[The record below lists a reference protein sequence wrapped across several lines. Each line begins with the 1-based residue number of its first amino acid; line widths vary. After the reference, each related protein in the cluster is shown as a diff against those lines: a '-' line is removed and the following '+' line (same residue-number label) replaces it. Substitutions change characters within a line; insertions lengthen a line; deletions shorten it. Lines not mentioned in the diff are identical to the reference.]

1 MSEDQLDLASEFPA
15 ASDDEWRAAVAKAL
29 GDRPFAK
36 VMRSQSYDGIPVEA
50 LYTKDNARIEPQPD
64 ARDGVWQIMAPHW
77 NPDASATNE
86 AILDDLERGAT
97 GLTLR
102 LATGHFPG
110 IDVADLPTAL
120 EGVYLNMARL
130 ELLPGEEF
138 SSASEV
144 AFRLFEGAGV
154 GPADIHA
161 SLGVDPVGTLA
172 GTGRLLTSAPEAII
186 TGAGIAQEVRAS
198 YDNVTTFLADGSLYH
213 SAGAT
218 EAQELGI
225 TLATGLAYVR
235 AMEAGDMALEDAF
248 SQVSFTLAA
257 DADLFLTIAKFRAFR
272 RLWALIAESCGVT
285 IRKTDLGAVSAL
297 RMYTVRDPWVN
308 ILRGTAS
315 CFAAGVGGADG
326 ITVLPH
332 DTMLG
337 LSSPFARRIARNIQ
351 IILQEE
357 SNLSRVADVSAGS
370 FAIETLTSEVSA
382 MAWKY
387 FQKIE
392 AAGGVL
398 KSLETGVISNDL
410 GAAWSSRLAN
420 ISKRKDAVT
429 GVSEFPDIHEKPVGP
444 LEPASAF
451 ISDVKPAGASLEPL
465 PLHRNA
471 EAFEALRDRGDQFE
485 RKTGKKPSIFLANL
499 GPVAAHTARATFAKN
514 FFEAGG
520 IEAMTTTGFSDAA
533 ELAGAFG
540 ASGATLAVICGRD
553 QDYGKLGCEVA
564 LALKQKGCDRVY
576 LAGRQAEAAHLT
588 SAGVD
593 GFIYMGCDVIET
605 LQKAYDIL
613 GDVK

>member
-15 ASDDEWRAAVAKAL
+15 AGVDAWRAAAQKAL
-29 GDRPFAK
+29 GGQSFDK

-50 LYTKDNARIEPQPD
+50 LYTKDNTRIEPQPD
-64 ARDGVWQIMAPHW
+64 ARDGAWQIMAPHW
-77 NPDASATNE
+77 NPDAAATNT
-86 AILDDLERGAT
+86 AILEDLERGAT

-102 LATGHFPG
+102 IAAGYCPG
-110 IDVADLPTAL
+110 IGIADLPSAL

-138 SSASEV
+138 LDAT
-144 AFRLFEGAGV
+144 AAALRLFQSAGV
-154 GPADIHA
+154 DSADVHA
-161 SLGVDPVGTLA
+161 SLGVDPIGTLA
-172 GTGRLLTSAPEAII
+172 STGRLLSSGVEAI
-186 TGAGIAQEVRAS
+186 TAGAGTAQKVSAS

-213 SAGAT
+213 SGGGT

-235 AMEAGDMALEDAF
+235 AMEDGGMSLEDAF
-248 SQVSFTLAA
+248 TQVRFTLAA

-272 RLWALIAESCGVT
+272 RLWAKVAASCGVT
-285 IRKTDLGAVSAL
+285 TMKTDVGAVSAL
-297 RMYTVRDPWVN
+297 RMYTARDPWVN
-308 ILRGTAS
+308 ILRGTAA

-337 LSSPFARRIARNIQ
+337 LSTPFARRIARNIQ

-370 FAIETLTSEVSA
+370 FAIETLTSDVSA

-392 AAGGVL
+392 SAGGVL
-398 KSLETGVISNDL
+398 KSLEAGVITNDL

-420 ISKRKDAVT
+420 ICKRKDAVT
-429 GVSEFPDIHEKPVGP
+429 GVSEFPDIHEKPVAP
-444 LEPASAF
+444 LEPAPAF
-451 ISDVKPAGASLEPL
+451 RADVKPAGASLEPV

-471 EAFEALRDRGDQFE
+471 APFEALRDRSDQLE
-485 RKTGKKPSIFLANL
+485 NETGKRPSIFLANL

-520 IEAMTTTGFSDAA
+520 IEALATAGFSDASD
-533 ELAGAFG
+533 LAGAFA
-540 ASGATLAVICGRD
+540 ASGATVAVICGRD
-553 QDYGKLGCEVA
+553 QDYEQLAYDVA
-564 LALKQKGCDRVY
+564 GALKQKGCARVY
-576 LAGRQAEAAHLT
+576 LAGRPAEAEPFT

-593 GFIYMGCDVIET
+593 EFIYMGCDVVQT
-605 LQKAYDIL
+605 LEQAYDIL
-613 GDVK
+613 GGVK